1 MGRFFQ
7 DYFLNGAQFYNLFD
21 QAADNTV
28 EMAGLLVNAV
38 NSDLADDR
46 EVIFKQ
52 IDRLENCGDDITHK
66 IYLALDKVIFTPL
79 NRPDIHTLASAID
92 DVADFIHEA
101 SERMYLYNITEFT
114 SSMIE
119 IADIVLEASKEI
131 KKSINMLSA
140 SAKGFLILESCRHIK
155 QLEHNSDQI
164 YYNALADLFA
174 NEKNAIT
181 LIKYRE
187 ILYSLETT
195 TNKCKGVTDVLKT
208 ILVNSFNYSVNS

>member
-21 QAADNTV
+21 QAADNAV

-38 NSDLADDR
+38 NSDSADDR

-140 SAKGFLILESCRHIK
+140 SAKGVLILESCRHIK

>member
-38 NSDLADDR
+38 NSEVADDR

-52 IDRLENCGDDITHK
+52 IDRLENCGDDTHK

-101 SERMYLYNITEFT
+101 SERIYLYNITEFT

-140 SAKGFLILESCRHIK
+140 SAKGVLILESCRHIK